1 MNLRLRYPLVSV
13 IVPVYNTKECYLF
26 KCIKS
31 LTLQDYINIEIILVD
46 DGSNEITAELCDN
59 LAFENDKIKVFH
71 KTNGGVSSAR
81 NLGLEKAEGEYILF
95 VDSDDWVDADYV
107 STLLNAIQNYNADM
121 AIAKFYYEPT
131 SAMSSIKEFSTQ
143 IFNNN
148 ELVFNIVSSDQI
160 GGFLWNKIFKAKLIK
175 SKLDTNLHYC
185 EDLDFVL
192 NYAKSVETAVF
203 IDKQIYHYF
212 KNEGSVTA
220 FGNYNYK
227 VLSIFTAYDK
237 IIRLYS
243 NNKKIISLLCANKLR
258 TGINIRKSYMVNNI
272 KNLNEY
278 IIINKAIFT
287 SLFRVVFTNNIPL
300 KNKLILTAKALMLK
314 K

>member
-13 IVPVYNTKECYLF
+13 IVPVYNTKECYLS

-59 LAFENDKIKVFH
+59 IAFENDKIKVFH

-95 VDSDDWVDADYV
+95 VDSDDWVDTDYV
-107 STLLNAIQNYNADM
+107 STLLNATQNFNADM
-121 AIAKFYYEPT
+121 AITKFYYEP
-131 SAMSSIKEFSTQ
+131 SNVVNCIEEYSTQ

-148 ELVFNIVSSDQI
+148 ELVFNIVSSEQI
-160 GGFLWNKIFKAKLIK
+160 GGFLCNKIFKAKLIK

-192 NYAKSVETAVF
+192 NYAKSVKTAIF
-203 IDKQIYHYF
+203 INKQTYHYF

-227 VLSIFTAYDK
+227 VLSILTAYDK

-243 NNKKIISLLCANKLR
+243 NNKIILSILYANKLR
-258 TGINIRKSYMVNNI
+258 AGINIRKSYKLNNI
-272 KNLNEY
+272 KNPKEY
-278 IIINKAIFT
+278 MTINKSIFK
-287 SLFRVVFTNNIPL
+287 SLFVILISSYIPL
-300 KNKLILTAKALMLK
+300 KNKLVLTAKALMLK

>member
-1 MNLRLRYPLVSV
+1 MNLKLSFPLVSV
-13 IVPVYNTKECYLF
+13 IVPFYNTNENFFK
-26 KCIKS
+26 KCINS
-31 LTLQDYINIEIILVD
+31 LIIQDYTNIEILLID
-46 DGSNEITAELCDN
+46 DGSDVTSAQLCDR

-81 NLGLEKAEGEYILF
+81 NLGLEKAKGEYILF
-95 VDSDDWVDADYV
+95 VDSDDWVDTDYV
-107 STLLNAIQNYNADM
+107 STLLNAIQNFNADM

-192 NYAKSVETAVF
+192 NYAKLVETAVF

-227 VLSIFTAYDK
+227 VLSILTAYDK
-237 IIRLYS
+237 TLRLYS
-243 NNKKIISLLCANKLR
+243 NNKEILSILYINKLR
-258 TGINIRKSYMVNNI
+258 AGINIRKSYKLNNI
-272 KNLNEY
+272 KNLNEF
-278 IIINKAIFT
+278 IIINKAIFA
-287 SLFRVVFTNNIPL
+287 SLFRVIFTNNIPL

>member
-1 MNLRLRYPLVSV
+1 MNYNPLVSI

-46 DGSNEITAELCDN
+46 DGSNEITAEFCDN
-59 LAFENDKIKVFH
+59 LALKNDKIKVFH

-95 VDSDDWVDADYV
+95 VDSDDWVDTDYV

-192 NYAKSVETAVF
+192 NYAKLVETAVF

-212 KNEGSVTA
+212 KNEGSITA

-243 NNKKIISLLCANKLR
+243 NNKKIISILYANKLR
-258 TGINIRKSYMVNNI
+258 AGINIRKSYKLNNI
-272 KNLNEY
+272 KNLNKF

-287 SLFRVVFTNNIPL
+287 SLFRVFFTNNIPF